1 MTLIIADVINSVFQA
16 MVFVIVPNSCVENNH
31 KNKKNKLILA
41 VVLVSLGLQIV
52 MECIGNSSVSI
63 IMTHLAPFFIVW
75 MFYREDGVSVAISYN
90 ILYLICGLMAL
101 FSSFF
106 CEIIKSQFPREYIEI
121 SALLCVYSINCIF
134 ILLILINKNIFYK
147 IYITIKTRNIS
158 IVFLIL
164 LTFFLDLLLIF
175 TKVINSSKEVIYTSC
190 VLIIIVLVFIGATL
204 YFAAIERRAREI
216 EKLNNAL
223 EGRIEELRKV
233 KHDYGAQI
241 SYLYGLHLMKR
252 YERAGE
258 LLKDIIN
265 GHNSINDAI
274 EISNNSD
281 SVISI
286 ITKGIKHN
294 GINIILDEQADLNNI
309 DITEFEL
316 QRVLSNIISNA
327 VTAMDGQG
335 TLAIRTYENFND
347 IIICVR
353 NNGPMIG
360 NIIID
365 KIFESG
371 FSTKKNINKEHGF
384 GLAIVKETVEK
395 CNGKISVT
403 SDIEKT
409 EFIIIL
415 PRKKV

>member
-1 MTLIIADVINSVFQA
+1 MTLIIADIINSVFQA

-106 CEIIKSQFPREYIEI
+106 CEIIKSQFPIEYIEI

-147 IYITIKTRNIS
+147 IYRTIKTRNIS

-216 EKLNNAL
+216 K
-223 EGRIEELRKV
+223 
-233 KHDYGAQI
+233 
-241 SYLYGLHLMKR
+241 
-252 YERAGE
+252 
-258 LLKDIIN
+258 
-265 GHNSINDAI
+265 
-274 EISNNSD
+274 
-281 SVISI
+281 
-286 ITKGIKHN
+286 
-294 GINIILDEQADLNNI
+294 
-309 DITEFEL
+309 
-316 QRVLSNIISNA
+316 
-327 VTAMDGQG
+327 
-335 TLAIRTYENFND
+335 
-347 IIICVR
+347 
-353 NNGPMIG
+353 
-360 NIIID
+360 
-365 KIFESG
+365 
-371 FSTKKNINKEHGF
+371 
-384 GLAIVKETVEK
+384 
-395 CNGKISVT
+395 
-403 SDIEKT
+403 
-409 EFIIIL
+409 
-415 PRKKV
+415 

>member
-106 CEIIKSQFPREYIEI
+106 CEIIKFQFPIEYIEI

-147 IYITIKTRNIS
+147 IYRTIKTRNIS

-403 SDIEKT
+403 SDIKKT

>member
-1 MTLIIADVINSVFQA
+1 M
-16 MVFVIVPNSCVENNH
+16 
-31 KNKKNKLILA
+31 
-41 VVLVSLGLQIV
+41 
-52 MECIGNSSVSI
+52 
-63 IMTHLAPFFIVW
+63 
-75 MFYREDGVSVAISYN
+75 
-90 ILYLICGLMAL
+90 
-101 FSSFF
+101 
-106 CEIIKSQFPREYIEI
+106 
-121 SALLCVYSINCIF
+121 
-134 ILLILINKNIFYK
+134 
-147 IYITIKTRNIS
+147 
-158 IVFLIL
+158 

-403 SDIEKT
+403 SDIKKT

>member
-1 MTLIIADVINSVFQA
+1 MAKSMTSFGRAQS
-16 MVFVIVPNSCVENNH
+16 EEGKEH
-31 KNKKNKLILA
+31 
-41 VVLVSLGLQIV
+41 
-52 MECIGNSSVSI
+52 
-63 IMTHLAPFFIVW
+63 
-75 MFYREDGVSVAISYN
+75 
-90 ILYLICGLMAL
+90 L
-101 FSSFF
+101 FSIEMKSVNNRYLDVNIRMPKFMIALEDEVRKIINNYLNRGKVDVF
-106 CEIIKSQFPREYIEI
+106 INFKGYSKSNALPKVNMDLAKGYYECLKEISETLGVVNDITATRLSRFPDVLTLEAEEENLEEILIEI
-121 SALLCVYSINCIF
+121 KPLVISSLEMMNDMRVSEGEKLKEDILCKLS
-134 ILLILINKNIFYK
+134 
-147 IYITIKTRNIS
+147 
-158 IVFLIL
+158 
-164 LTFFLDLLLIF
+164 D
-175 TKVINSSKEVIYTSC
+175 
-190 VLIIIVLVFIGATL
+190 
-204 YFAAIERRAREI
+204 IEANVKEI
-216 EKLNNAL
+216 EEIAENVPVNYKRKL
-223 EGRIEELRKV
+223 EERIKELNKI

-265 GHNSINDAI
+265 GHNSIDTAI
-274 EISNNSD
+274 EVSNNSD

>member
-1 MTLIIADVINSVFQA
+1 MTLIIADVINSVLQA

-90 ILYLICGLMAL
+90 TLYLICGLMAL

-106 CEIIKSQFPREYIEI
+106 CEIIKSKFPIEYTETG
-121 SALLCVYSINCIF
+121 ALLCVYSINCIF

-147 IYITIKTRNIS
+147 IYRTIKTRNIS
-158 IVFLIL
+158 TVFLIL

-403 SDIEKT
+403 SDIKKT

>member
-106 CEIIKSQFPREYIEI
+106 CEIIKSQFPIEYIEI

-134 ILLILINKNIFYK
+134 
-147 IYITIKTRNIS
+147 
-158 IVFLIL
+158 IL

-403 SDIEKT
+403 SDIKKT

>member
-106 CEIIKSQFPREYIEI
+106 CEIIKFQFPIEYIEI

-147 IYITIKTRNIS
+147 IYRTIKTRNIS

>member
-106 CEIIKSQFPREYIEI
+106 CEIIKSQFPIEYIEI

-147 IYITIKTRNIS
+147 IYRTIKTRNIS

-204 YFAAIERRAREI
+204 YFAVIERRAREI

-309 DITEFEL
+309 DITELEL

-335 TLAIRTYENFND
+335 TLALEHMKIL
-347 IIICVR
+347 
-353 NNGPMIG
+353 MI
-360 NIIID
+360 
-365 KIFESG
+365 
-371 FSTKKNINKEHGF
+371 
-384 GLAIVKETVEK
+384 
-395 CNGKISVT
+395 
-403 SDIEKT
+403 
-409 EFIIIL
+409 
-415 PRKKV
+415 